1 MLIPILILILTMFV
15 VFIIVCGAC
24 SMLLLLITGERKRTC
39 GNCEDY
45 DESVSCCGRSWVRVD
60 RDSRGCETFKRRET
74 WQEQR

>member
-15 VFIIVCGAC
+15 VFVIVCGAC
-24 SMLLLLITGERKRTC
+24 SMLLLLISQEKRTC

-45 DESVSCCGRSWVRVD
+45 DASVSCCGRSWVRVD